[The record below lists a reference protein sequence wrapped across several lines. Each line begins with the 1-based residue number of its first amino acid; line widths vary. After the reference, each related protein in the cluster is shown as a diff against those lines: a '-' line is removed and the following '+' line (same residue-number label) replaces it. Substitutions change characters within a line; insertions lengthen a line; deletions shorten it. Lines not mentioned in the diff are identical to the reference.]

1 MKKLF
6 IMLAAAATVV
16 SCANEETI
24 SRVEGEAIEF
34 GNVFVDNATRAAAA
48 TDPSYSANDIASFKV
63 YGAVNGVNIFN
74 GNTVTKG
81 DTAYGNAW
89 SCDAATQ
96 YWINGASY
104 IFDAVVDA
112 DGVTTDNTTGLP
124 TSLSY
129 VVANQKDMLYN
140 RFTTTGKPVENNG
153 LVAFTFDH
161 LLSKVKFSVKNTTDA
176 AATNYRINVT
186 EAKLT
191 NVYPSGDYAVPAG
204 TWAPATATDYVLEDL
219 IVGSAATEYHSKEVL
234 LIPGSAVGV
243 YVKAQVEATS
253 NGTDWKKVS
262 DIEKTFTAVLGND
275 KVLEANKAYNFIVS
289 FGIGD
294 PIQFT
299 VEEQPSW
306 NYDVNNDDVVND
318 GDNVN
323 LN

>member
-48 TDPSYSANDIASFKV
+48 TDPSYGANDITKFNV
-63 YGAVNGVNIFN
+63 YGTVNGVNIFN
-74 GNTVTKG
+74 GNLVEKK
-81 DTAYGNAW
+81 TADYGSAW
-89 SCDAATQ
+89 TLTGAKQ
-96 YWINGASY
+96 YWIDGGEY
-104 IFDAVVDA
+104 IFDAVIDA
-112 DGVTTDNTTGLP
+112 DAVTTGDDGLP

-129 VVANQKDMLYN
+129 VVANQKDMLYK
-140 RFTTTGKPVENNG
+140 RFTTIGKPANNNG
-153 LVAFTFDH
+153 LVAFTFNH

-191 NVYPSGDYAVPAG
+191 NVYPSGDYAVSAG
-204 TWAPATATDYVLEDL
+204 TWTPATATEYILEDL
-219 IVGSAATEYHSKEVL
+219 IVNSAATEYHSKEVL

-243 YVKAQVEATS
+243 YVKAQIEAKD
-253 NGTDWKKVS
+253 NDTDWTKVS
-262 DIEKTFTAVLGND
+262 DIEKTFTAVLGKDDLDND

-289 FGIGD
+289 FGIGNE
-294 PIQFT
+294 IQFT
-299 VEEQPSW
+299 VTSNPTW
-306 NYDVNNDDVVND
+306 DTTTDINK
-318 GDNVN
+318 
-323 LN
+323 